1 MPGTFLRFYVHEN
14 RRHNGILLY
23 DWLLQEA
30 KRIGINGGSAY
41 RAIAGF
47 GRHGVMHEAH
57 FFELAGDLPIVV
69 EFLLTAEEADSL
81 LASLKQASLQL
92 FYVRQQVEF
101 GVLG

>member
-47 GRHGVMHEAH
+47 GRHGVMHEDR

-81 LASLKQASLQL
+81 LAALKQESLQL
-92 FYVRQQVEF
+92 FYMRQQAEF